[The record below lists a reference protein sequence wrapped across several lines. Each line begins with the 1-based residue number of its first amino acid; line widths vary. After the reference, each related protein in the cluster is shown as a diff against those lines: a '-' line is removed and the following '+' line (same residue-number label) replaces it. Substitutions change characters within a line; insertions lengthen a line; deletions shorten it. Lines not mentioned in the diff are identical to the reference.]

1 MTTQFEDLTIGQL
14 RKLNEEYPKLQ
25 DLIKKQEEDIKLLKI
40 KYPNKSLKQ
49 DQTAEEVL
57 GEIGE

>member
-25 DLIKKQEEDIKLLKI
+25 DLIKKQEEDIKLLKA

-57 GEIGE
+57 NSIK